1 MRFAELIRGALRV
14 APRGVLRGGL
24 RGESRGRGVLRGVLV
39 LRGEPGLALRALTTL
54 VVAGLPACASIDLS
68 PQRAAPAPA
77 AATAAAAAAAKAAV
91 PPNAETIVNPAT
103 QLAFDQA
110 RAALAAGRTEEA
122 ERAFLALTRSS
133 PELAGPHANL
143 ALIHRQQGKLADAVA
158 ELEQAVHTS
167 PNQPVYY
174 NQLGITY
181 RELGQFVKAREA
193 YDKAISLDPNYASA
207 YLNLGILYDVYFWDS
222 KRALELYDHYMAL
235 TPAGDDKV
243 KKWIADIKNR
253 AQKVGVLSRK
263 EQP

>member
-1 MRFAELIRGALRV
+1 MRFAEWTGRAARAADAAPALARQL
-14 APRGVLRGGL
+14 APRA
-24 RGESRGRGVLRGVLV
+24 LV
-39 LRGEPGLALRALTTL
+39 ALLL
-54 VVAGLPACASIDLS
+54 AGLSACASVDLS
-68 PQRAAPAPA
+68 RQRARA
-77 AATAAAAAAAKAAV
+77 ASAAAAAAAAKPAA
-91 PPNAETIVNPAT
+91 PAEAVVNPAA

-110 RAALAAGRTEEA
+110 RAALAAGRMEEA
-122 ERAFLALTRSS
+122 ERDFLAMTRSF
-133 PELAGPHANL
+133 PDLAGPHANL

-158 ELEQAVHTS
+158 ELEQALHTS

-222 KRALELYDHYMAL
+222 KRALELYDHYLAL

-243 KKWIADIKNR
+243 KKWVADIKNR
-253 AQKVGVLSRK
+253 AQKQSVLSRK
-263 EQP
+263 EQS